1 MAETESVGGLLERWR
16 AGDASAAEQL
26 YKSYAQRLTR
36 LAEQHLSQKLA
47 GRLDGSDVVQ
57 SVFRTFFRR
66 STSGEF
72 QIDSSGQ
79 LWRLLVKI
87 TLLKV
92 RARSRQQTAHMRN
105 PVAEVPEGA
114 AWLAEALAR
123 EPGPDDAA
131 ALLDQIEVLLRGL
144 QPQFGQ
150 VLEMRL
156 QGHSVAEIAAHLGL
170 SRQAI
175 YRMLDL
181 LQHRLRREV
190 SNEAAPGLT
199 DQPIADAPLAKPTV
213 GGGGIV
219 PVD

>member
-1 MAETESVGGLLERWR
+1 MADHEPVASLLQRWR
-16 AGDASAAEQL
+16 GGDAQAAEQL
-26 YKSYAQRLTR
+26 FKAYAQRLTH
-36 LAEQHLSQKLA
+36 LAEKHLSQKLS

-66 STSGEF
+66 SANGEF

-87 TLLKV
+87 TLMKV
-92 RARSRQQTAHMRN
+92 RERSRQQTAQKRT
-105 PVAEVPEGA
+105 PSAEA
-114 AWLAEALAR
+114 ADSASWLAEAMGR
-123 EPGPDDAA
+123 EPGPDEAL
-131 ALLDQIEVLLRGL
+131 ALLDQLEALLRGL

-181 LQHRLRREV
+181 LQHRLGR
-190 SNEAAPGLT
+190 EAA
-199 DQPIADAPLAKPTV
+199 DNA
-213 GGGGIV
+213 
-219 PVD
+219 